1 MNKLLLT
8 SILVIMMVVGLAVV
22 SMAGHHYY
30 GYNMQMSEM
39 SAIDSDGDGA
49 ITFDEFS
56 APTVDRLKSGFDML
70 DTDNNGKIDQKEWDE
85 YLKVH
90 GFNVGSES

>member
-1 MNKLLLT
+1 
-8 SILVIMMVVGLAVV
+8 
-22 SMAGHHYY
+22 
-30 GYNMQMSEM
+30 MQMSDM
-39 SAIDSDGDGA
+39 SAMDSDGDGK

-70 DTDNNGKIDQKEWDE
+70 DTDDSGNIDVKEWNE

-90 GFNVGSES
+90 GFNVGTES

>member
-1 MNKLLLT
+1 MKKLLVT
-8 SILVIMMVVGLAVV
+8 SIFTIMMVAGLASVL
-22 SMAGHHYY
+22 MAGHHYH
-30 GYNMQMSEM
+30 GYNMQMSDM
-39 SAIDSDGDGA
+39 SAMDSDGDGM

-70 DTDNNGKIDQKEWDE
+70 DTDDSGKIDEKEWNE

>member
-1 MNKLLLT
+1 MYKLLLT
-8 SILVIMMVVGLAVV
+8 SIFAIMMVAGLASV
-22 SMAGHHYY
+22 SMAGHHYH

-39 SAIDSDGDGA
+39 SAIDSDGDGT

-56 APTVDRLKSGFDML
+56 APTVDRLKSGFNML